1 MTGGFNKRE
10 PINTVR
16 IHQHPLVL
24 EIFIRHNWM
33 GFFENLRGYDDEVA
47 IDFSLSL
54 IPLTGTHA
62 TVVVK
67 GLSIELTPEIIGRIT
82 TLPLGV
88 PRERRIREI
97 AKLQR
102 RNSF

>member
-16 IHQHPLVL
+16 IHQHPSIL

-33 GFFENLRGYDDEVA
+33 GFFEKLRGYDDEVA
-47 IDFSLSL
+47 RDIFVSL
-54 IPLTGTHA
+54 ITLTRTHA

-67 GLSIELTPEIIGRIT
+67 GLSIELTPKIIGKIPPFR
-82 TLPLGV
+82 
-88 PRERRIREI
+88 
-97 AKLQR
+97 
-102 RNSF
+102 